1 MSELAEAREWDRI
14 IRTSVRECLETWQL
28 QSQNGPVTVE
38 ALEAIL
44 SRSMV
49 PILRQ
54 VEDKPPDLVMALLP
68 SLVRTMLATFVE
80 VLDQQQRSP
89 ESATEGASV
98 VCVTANPLHH
108 CTNRS

>member
-1 MSELAEAREWDRI
+1 MSESAEAREWHRI

-28 QSQNGPVTVE
+28 QSKAGPVTVE

-54 VEDKPPDLVMALLP
+54 MEDKPPELGIALLP
-68 SLVRTMLATFVE
+68 SLVRTMLAAFVE
-80 VLDQQQRSP
+80 VLAKRS
-89 ESATEGASV
+89 ESIEI
-98 VCVTANPLHH
+98 
-108 CTNRS
+108 R